1 MMKSANRIHVV
12 SFDNPYPPNYGGV
25 IDVFYRLKS
34 LHELGIKIT
43 LHAFEYGRKPTKE
56 LNKYCDKVYYY
67 ERRTFVNPFLGSLPY
82 IVSTRKDDTLLE
94 NLLKDNSPILFEGL
108 HTCFFLDHPKLK
120 TRFKMVRMHN
130 IEHEY
135 YSKLEEVESNYFK
148 KYFFSKEASRLKTY
162 ETILHHA
169 QMILAISHNDEK
181 YLKQHFKDV
190 KYIAA
195 FHPNEK
201 VSSVS
206 GNGDYCF
213 YHGKLSVGEND
224 EAARFLVGKV
234 FNDLSIPLFIAG
246 DKPSSE
252 LKKLIEGKPHIKLFE
267 HLSTEQISEL
277 TQKAQINILPT
288 FQNTGIKLKLI
299 NVLFQGRFVIANDM
313 MVKNT
318 GLENLC
324 VIANTPNEFKL
335 TISKIMKQTFDK
347 KEIQKREEILSS
359 NFNNSVNASE
369 LIKVL
374 TKN

>member
-1 MMKSANRIHVV
+1 MVKFVSNIHIV

-25 IDVFYRLKS
+25 IDVFYRLKA

-43 LHAFEYGRKPTKE
+43 LHAFEYGRKPTNE
-56 LNKYCDKVYYY
+56 LNKYCEKVYYY
-67 ERRTFVNPFLGSLPY
+67 ERRTFVNPFIGTLPY

-94 NLLKDNSPILFEGL
+94 NLLKDNSPILFEGM

-120 TRFKMVRMHN
+120 NRFKMVRMHN

-162 ETILHHA
+162 QSILHHA
-169 QMILAISHNDEK
+169 NLILSISHNDEK
-181 YLKQHFKDV
+181 YLNKHFKHV
-190 KYIAA
+190 KYIPA

-201 VSSVS
+201 VTSIS
-206 GNGDYCF
+206 GNGNYCF

-224 EAARFLVGKV
+224 EAARFLVEKV

-267 HLSTEQISEL
+267 HLSTEQICEL

-299 NVLFQGRFVIANDM
+299 NVLFQGRFVIANNM

-324 VIANTPNEFKL
+324 LISNTVQEFKQAVKE
-335 TISKIMKQTFDK
+335 TMTKSFDK

-359 NFNNSVNASE
+359 NFNNSANATA
-369 LIKVL
+369 LIKL
-374 TKN
+374 LSEK